1 MITKPYPAWIDSV
14 PYTPGFSQPDFK
26 MFDGTGD
33 PHQHLTHFLSRC
45 EPVAQNGALCLR
57 LFVQSLEGPAFT
69 WYAHLSEESIPTW
82 EARVSEFRKQF
93 SNTQRRVGVPEQLK
107 TKQRDNEPVTEF
119 IARWRALTF
128 ACPQKFTQQELLKM
142 CMNNFRHDL
151 SSILL
156 PQTFK
161 GFDDLCTKAHDVE
174 AHLSKR
180 RRPTKYLKFVPLP
193 Y

>member
-1 MITKPYPAWIDSV
+1 
-14 PYTPGFSQPDFK
+14 

-33 PHQHLTHFLSRC
+33 PHQHLAHFLVRC
-45 EPVAQNGALCLR
+45 GPVAQNGALCLR

-82 EARVSEFRKQF
+82 EARVLEFRKQF

-119 IARWRALTF
+119 IARWRAPTF
-128 ACPQKFTQQELLKM
+128 ACPQKLTQQELLKM

>member
-1 MITKPYPAWIDSV
+1 MSV
-14 PYTPGFSQPDFK
+14 ASLIKAQWLSCGFFQQPPLMKKKIIVFV
-26 MFDGTGD
+26 DGGK
-33 PHQHLTHFLSRC
+33 QRIFREMSGLVFR
-45 EPVAQNGALCLR
+45 NRRG
-57 LFVQSLEGPAFT
+57 QS
-69 WYAHLSEESIPTW
+69 
-82 EARVSEFRKQF
+82 
-93 SNTQRRVGVPEQLK
+93 QLK

-142 CMNNFRHDL
+142 CMNNLRHDL

-156 PQTFK
+156 PKTFK

>member
-1 MITKPYPAWIDSV
+1 MNQLVKKKVKEAKEKEEDNRTITKPYPAWIDSV

-93 SNTQRRVGVPEQLK
+93 SNTQRGVGVPEQLK

-128 ACPQKFTQQELLKM
+128 ACPQK
-142 CMNNFRHDL
+142 RAWGIL
-151 SSILL
+151 SRNALRGNGL
-156 PQTFK
+156 
-161 GFDDLCTKAHDVE
+161 
-174 AHLSKR
+174 
-180 RRPTKYLKFVPLP
+180 
-193 Y
+193 

>member
-1 MITKPYPAWIDSV
+1 M
-14 PYTPGFSQPDFK
+14 
-26 MFDGTGD
+26 
-33 PHQHLTHFLSRC
+33 
-45 EPVAQNGALCLR
+45 
-57 LFVQSLEGPAFT
+57 
-69 WYAHLSEESIPTW
+69 
-82 EARVSEFRKQF
+82 
-93 SNTQRRVGVPEQLK
+93 PELLK
-107 TKQRDNEPVTEF
+107 IKQRDNEPVTEF

-128 ACPQKFTQQELLKM
+128 ACPQKFTQEELLKM

-156 PQTFK
+156 PKTLLEG
-161 GFDDLCTKAHDVE
+161 GFDDKCTKAHDVE

>member
-33 PHQHLTHFLSRC
+33 PHPHLAHFLVRC
-45 EPVAQNGALCLR
+45 GPVAQNGALCLR
-57 LFVQSLEGPAFT
+57 LFVQSLGGPAFT

-82 EARVSEFRKQF
+82 EARV
-93 SNTQRRVGVPEQLK
+93 
-107 TKQRDNEPVTEF
+107 TEF
-119 IARWRALTF
+119 IARWRAPTF
-128 ACPQKFTQQELLKM
+128 SCPQKFTQQELLKM

>member
-1 MITKPYPAWIDSV
+1 MGHCALGSSYNHWRGPPLHG
-14 PYTPGFSQPDFK
+14 TPTSLKSRSRLGKQGYRSS
-26 MFDGTGD
+26 GSSSA
-33 PHQHLTHFLSRC
+33 THK
-45 EPVAQNGALCLR
+45 E
-57 LFVQSLEGPAFT
+57 
-69 WYAHLSEESIPTW
+69 
-82 EARVSEFRKQF
+82 
-93 SNTQRRVGVPEQLK
+93 RRVGVPEQLK

-119 IARWRALTF
+119 IARWRAPTF
-128 ACPQKFTQQELLKM
+128 ACPQKLTQQELLKM

>member
-1 MITKPYPAWIDSV
+1 MSQCAF
-14 PYTPGFSQPDFK
+14 PGK
-26 MFDGTGD
+26 MWAGSAEWGT
-33 PHQHLTHFLSRC
+33 
-45 EPVAQNGALCLR
+45 
-57 LFVQSLEGPAFT
+57 GPAFT

-119 IARWRALTF
+119 IARWRAPTF

-156 PQTFK
+156 PQTR
-161 GFDDLCTKAHDVE
+161 DSPPTAHDVE

-180 RRPTKYLKFVPLP
+180 RRPTN
-193 Y
+193 